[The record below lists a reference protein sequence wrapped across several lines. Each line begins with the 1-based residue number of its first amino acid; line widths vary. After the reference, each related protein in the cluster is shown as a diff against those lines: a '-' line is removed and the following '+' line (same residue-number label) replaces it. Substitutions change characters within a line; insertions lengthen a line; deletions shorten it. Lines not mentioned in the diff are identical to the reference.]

1 MCLGQQDDDA
11 RSGFTHLAQV
21 SVQMS
26 VLSLKGDIDIL
37 RVGGAVRDEL
47 LGYAFDEVDW
57 VVVGA
62 KPDDLL
68 DAGFKQVGNDFPV
81 FLHPTTGEEYALAR
95 TERKVGRGYNGFTVH
110 ADPTVTLEEDLRR
123 RDLTI
128 NAMARSAQG
137 ELIDPYGGEKDLRA
151 RRLRHVSDSFIEDP
165 LRVLRVCRF
174 AARYHHLGFE
184 VADETMDLM
193 RLMVKRGELAELAP
207 DRLWRETERAL
218 TEQHPEVF
226 FSLLH
231 SLGLGTPMYPFTLS
245 QKAIERL
252 ASVRSQFSDSL
263 RRWAALTADDFS
275 LELAHRAVI
284 PKRHLAISRLTSDLL
299 LREKPRSASD
309 ALDLL
314 DRLDAFRQGSLAEA
328 VLDVIDCIDTRF
340 ESTDILRIQ
349 TILTIAASIGGKA
362 FAAQGLTGKDI
373 KLAIQKERVDA
384 TKHLF

>member
-1 MCLGQQDDDA
+1 
-11 RSGFTHLAQV
+11 
-21 SVQMS
+21 MS

-68 DAGFKQVGNDFPV
+68 DAGFKQVGSDFPV

-128 NAMARSAQG
+128 NAMARSAHG

-193 RLMVKRGELAELAP
+193 RLMVTRGELAELAP

-284 PKRHLAISRLTSDLL
+284 PKRHLAISRLTADLL

-314 DRLDAFRQGSLAEA
+314 DRLDAFRQGSLVEA

-340 ESTDILRIQ
+340 EAADILRIQ
-349 TILTIAASIGGKA
+349 TIRTIAASIGGKA